1 MSYGF
6 LRILLDFLKKVDCR
20 IKLDIRMFIILLI
33 GIIGTTILFWGAT
46 IILKRDYEYYQ
57 NEWWEEYP
65 LLRVWQCLLII
76 MLSFALCIPN
86 IILIFVIIAC
96 EIITLF
102 VMKTYVT
109 YDFQEAMID
118 AFLFLFNT
126 AKNTLIAIFAFYLL
140 NEYLLFVIIVV
151 FIIEAVK
158 ILFDLLSPF

>member
-1 MSYGF
+1 MTYGF

-65 LLRVWQCLLII
+65 LLRVWQCVLII

-86 IILIFVIIAC
+86 IILILVIMAC

-140 NEYLLFVIIVV
+140 NEYLLYVIIVV